1 MELIRHISHT
11 QLSYVASMISHS
23 SRLNTIIVLFANGI
37 DAYVYYII
45 TILDILRYAFKDMSV
60 YMYAHTYIH
69 TRAYTQSHVLIHS
82 RLSRDYNRKIL
93 TIHICI
99 CIKKLYTK
107 CLRNLWHF
115 FSLYK
120 YLFGDRFR

>member
-45 TILDILRYAFKDMSV
+45 TFLDILRYTFRDMSV

-69 TRAYTQSHVLIHS
+69 TRAYTVSRSHSLATVTRLQSEDFNDTYMYKKIIYQVL
-82 RLSRDYNRKIL
+82 
-93 TIHICI
+93 
-99 CIKKLYTK
+99 KKFMAL
-107 CLRNLWHF
+107 F
-115 FSLYK
+115 FV
-120 YLFGDRFR
+120 